1 MVPSSR
7 AAGPCADTGSGS
19 SRFKG
24 LLAARL
30 PSLATA
36 SAAAAAATVSAART
50 TLLTSARS
58 PVSSAAVVSPVHT
71 GLPALL
77 VDSNPSPLSRSA
89 ADFAVAP
96 TATTVPLSLQSQ
108 DRLSLSPAP
117 RPSTSPPPLGTSA
130 ARSLLLDSPDELEEG
145 EMPHDGGDDCA
156 SADTTHTELQTT
168 AAALDAAPT
177 AGSGG
182 QQPSD
187 SRSFHSALVDSSAD
201 LIVPAGRD
209 GAIALEGNAAALSR
223 PIGRA

>member
-30 PSLATA
+30 PSLAAAAVAAA
-36 SAAAAAATVSAART
+36 SAARP
-50 TLLTSARS
+50 TLLPSARP
-58 PVSSAAVVSPVHT
+58 PVSSDVAVDAPVLSGQLAH
-71 GLPALL
+71 
-77 VDSNPSPLSRSA
+77 SNPSPQSLTAEDS
-89 ADFAVAP
+89 AVAP
-96 TATTVPLSLQSQ
+96 TATPVPPSLQSQ

-117 RPSTSPPPLGTSA
+117 RQSPSPPPLGTSA

-168 AAALDAAPT
+168 AAELDAAPA

-209 GAIALEGNAAALSR
+209 G
-223 PIGRA
+223 